1 MAEND
6 AGDKTESPTDKRRS
20 QARADGML
28 GQSTELSHV
37 VGMIA
42 AFMAIK
48 AISPSLWQDMIT
60 MLRGALTSRLAY
72 EPLTIELLHHQF
84 LGLLLLIMPEILGI
98 LLIAAIAGGGCT
110 ALQTRFLWSK
120 KLLRPKFKQLH
131 PVQGLKRMVS
141 LNNVMVIIK
150 SIAKLCIISPIAYSA
165 FFELFPQI
173 LRLMDVPVRELLPF
187 TAVLAGHIF
196 WKIMTLLMILAIFD
210 WIWQRYRTRKQM
222 MMSKQEVKEE
232 RKSQEGDET
241 VKRKILA
248 IGMQRARQRM
258 MAAVPTADVVV
269 TNPTHIA
276 VALKYDPELGGAPRV
291 VAKGK
296 GYIAERI
303 REIARENGVPVIERK
318 PLARALFAAVEVGKE
333 IPYELFKTV
342 AEILAYVYRLKGRS
356 PIRKSTTTNRTQ
368 RS

>member
-1 MAEND
+1 MAEHD
-6 AGDKTESPTDKRRS
+6 AGEKTEQPTDKRRS

-37 VGMIA
+37 IGMIG
-42 AFMAIK
+42 AFLAIK
-48 AISPSLWQDMIT
+48 SISPYLWQDMIT

-72 EPLTIELLHHQF
+72 EPMTIELLHHQF
-84 LGLLLLIMPEILGI
+84 IGLLLLIMPEILGI
-98 LLIAAIAGGGCT
+98 LFIAALAGAGCT
-110 ALQTRFLWSK
+110 ALQTRFLFSR

-131 PVQGLKRMVS
+131 PIQGLKRMVS
-141 LNNVMVIIK
+141 VNNFMMVLK
-150 SIAKLCIISPIAYSA
+150 SILKLCIISPIAYGA

-187 TAVLAGHIF
+187 TAMLAGHIF
-196 WKIMTLLMILAIFD
+196 WKIMTLLFILALFD
-210 WIWQRYRTRKQM
+210 WLWQRYRTRKQM
-222 MMSKQEVKEE
+222 MMSKQEIKEE
-232 RKSQEGDET
+232 RKAQEGDET

-248 IGMQRARQRM
+248 IGLQRARQRM

-291 VAKGK
+291 IAKGK
-296 GYIAERI
+296 GFIAERI
-303 REIARENGVPVIERK
+303 KEIARASGVPVLERK
-318 PLARALFAAVEVGKE
+318 PLARALFAAVDVGKE

-342 AEILAYVYRLKGRS
+342 AEILAYVYRLKGRN
-356 PIRKSTTTNRTQ
+356 PMRKNANRPT
-368 RS
+368 R